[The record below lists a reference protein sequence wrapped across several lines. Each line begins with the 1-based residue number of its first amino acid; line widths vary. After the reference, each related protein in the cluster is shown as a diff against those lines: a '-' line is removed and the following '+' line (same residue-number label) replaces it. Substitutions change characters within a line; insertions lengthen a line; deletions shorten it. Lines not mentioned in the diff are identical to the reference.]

1 MLVILDWRQ
10 MNKKTSRDGAR
21 EELPLPK
28 AMDNLIE
35 ECRMLLP
42 GIQALFGFQLIAVFN
57 STFAEKLSSL
67 EQQLHLVAI
76 GLVGVAIA
84 LILTPAAYHRQ
95 IDHVSIT
102 RRFIDVSTRLMLW
115 SMASLA
121 LSIGLDLYLV
131 SRLILH
137 NTLASLLIML
147 GLFVLFIFLWL
158 VLPRSEL
165 LKRAID
171 NKP

>member
-1 MLVILDWRQ
+1 
-10 MNKKTSRDGAR
+10 
-21 EELPLPK
+21 
-28 AMDNLIE
+28 
-35 ECRMLLP
+35 MLLP

-67 EQQLHLVAI
+67 EQQLHLLAI

-95 IDHVSIT
+95 MEHVSIT

-131 SRLILH
+131 SPIILQDI
-137 NTLASLLIML
+137 LVSLMITL
-147 GLFVLFIFLWL
+147 GLWALFILLWI

>member
-1 MLVILDWRQ
+1 
-10 MNKKTSRDGAR
+10 MNKKTSHNEAKQ
-21 EELPLPK
+21 ELPLPK

-57 STFAEKLSSL
+57 SAFAEKLSSL
-67 EQQLHLVAI
+67 EQQLHLLAI
-76 GLVGVAIA
+76 GLIGVSIG

-95 IDHVSIT
+95 IEHLSIT

-121 LSIGLDLYLV
+121 LSICLDLYLV
-131 SRLILH
+131 SRLILQDI
-137 NTLASLLIML
+137 LAALLITL
-147 GLFVLFIFLWL
+147 GLLALFIFLWI

>member
-1 MLVILDWRQ
+1 
-10 MNKKTSRDGAR
+10 MNKKALR
-21 EELPLPK
+21 EDSKQELPLPK

-67 EQQLHLVAI
+67 EQQLHLLAI
-76 GLVGVAIA
+76 GLIGVAIA

-95 IDHVSIT
+95 MEHVSIT

-115 SMASLA
+115 SMAFLA

-131 SRLILH
+131 SRIILQDVLI
-137 NTLASLLIML
+137 SLLITL
-147 GLFVLFIFLWL
+147 GLLALFIFLWI

>member
-1 MLVILDWRQ
+1 
-10 MNKKTSRDGAR
+10 MNKKALR
-21 EELPLPK
+21 EDSKQELPLPK

-67 EQQLHLVAI
+67 EQQLHLLAI

-95 IDHVSIT
+95 MEHVSIT

-121 LSIGLDLYLV
+121 LSICLDLYLV
-131 SRLILH
+131 SRLILQD
-137 NTLASLLIML
+137 TQGSLLIAL
-147 GLFVLFIFLWL
+147 GLLTLFIFLWI
-158 VLPRSEL
+158 VLPRSEA

>member
-1 MLVILDWRQ
+1 
-10 MNKKTSRDGAR
+10 MNKKALR
-21 EELPLPK
+21 EDSKQELPLPK

-67 EQQLHLVAI
+67 EQQLHLLAI

-95 IDHVSIT
+95 MEHVSIS

-131 SRLILH
+131 SRIILQDV
-137 NTLASLLIML
+137 LFSLLITL
-147 GLFVLFIFLWL
+147 GLLALFIFLWI
-158 VLPRSEL
+158 VLPRSEA

>member
-1 MLVILDWRQ
+1 MLVISDRRQ
-10 MNKKTSRDGAR
+10 MNKKTSHDETRQ
-21 EELPLPK
+21 ELPLPK

-42 GIQALFGFQLIAVFN
+42 GIQALFGFQLIVVFN

-67 EQQLHLVAI
+67 EQQLHLLAI

-95 IDHVSIT
+95 MEHVSIT
-102 RRFIDVSTRLMLW
+102 RRSIDVSTRLMLW

-121 LSIGLDLYLV
+121 LSICLELYLI
-131 SRLILH
+131 SRLILQDILVSLFI
-137 NTLASLLIML
+137 TLALLA
-147 GLFVLFIFLWL
+147 LFIFLWL
-158 VLPRSEL
+158 VLTCSEL
-165 LKRAID
+165 LKRVIHS
-171 NKP
+171 KP

>member
-1 MLVILDWRQ
+1 
-10 MNKKTSRDGAR
+10 MNKKALR
-21 EELPLPK
+21 EDSKQELPLPK

-67 EQQLHLVAI
+67 EQQLHLLAI

-95 IDHVSIT
+95 MEHVSIT

-131 SRLILH
+131 SRIILQDV
-137 NTLASLLIML
+137 LFSLLITL
-147 GLFVLFIFLWL
+147 GLLALFIFLWI
-158 VLPRSEL
+158 VLPRSEA

>member
-1 MLVILDWRQ
+1 
-10 MNKKTSRDGAR
+10 MNKKTSRDEAR
-21 EELPLPK
+21 QELPLPK

-57 STFAEKLSSL
+57 SAFAEKLSSL
-67 EQQLHLVAI
+67 EQQLHLLAL
-76 GLVGVAIA
+76 GLVGIAIA

-115 SMASLA
+115 SMAALA
-121 LSIGLDLYLV
+121 ISICLDLYLV
-131 SRLILH
+131 SHMILQDRLI
-137 NTLASLLIML
+137 SLLITL
-147 GLFVLFIFLWL
+147 GLLALFIFLW
-158 VLPRSEL
+158 VVFPRSDR
-165 LKRAID
+165 LKRAVD

>member
-1 MLVILDWRQ
+1 
-10 MNKKTSRDGAR
+10 MNKKTSSDEAR

-28 AMDNLIE
+28 AMDSLIE

-67 EQQLHLVAI
+67 EQQLHLLAI

-95 IDHVSIT
+95 MEHMSIT

-115 SMASLA
+115 SLASLA

-131 SRLILH
+131 SRLILQ

-147 GLFVLFIFLWL
+147 GLFVLFIFLWI

>member
-1 MLVILDWRQ
+1 
-10 MNKKTSRDGAR
+10 MNKKALR
-21 EELPLPK
+21 EDSKQELPLPK
-28 AMDNLIE
+28 SMDNLIE

-67 EQQLHLVAI
+67 EQQLHLLAI

-95 IDHVSIT
+95 MEHVSIT

-131 SRLILH
+131 SRIILQDV
-137 NTLASLLIML
+137 LFSLLITL
-147 GLFVLFIFLWL
+147 GLLALFIFLWI
-158 VLPRSEL
+158 VLPRSEA

>member
-1 MLVILDWRQ
+1 
-10 MNKKTSRDGAR
+10 MNKKTSHD
-21 EELPLPK
+21 ETKQELPLPK

-67 EQQLHLVAI
+67 EQELHLLAI

-95 IDHVSIT
+95 MEHMSIT

-115 SMASLA
+115 SMAALA
-121 LSIGLDLYLV
+121 LSICLDLYLV
-131 SRLILH
+131 SHVILRDS
-137 NTLASLLIML
+137 LVSLLITL
-147 GLFVLFIFLWL
+147 GLLALFIFLWI
-158 VLPRSEL
+158 VLPRSEG